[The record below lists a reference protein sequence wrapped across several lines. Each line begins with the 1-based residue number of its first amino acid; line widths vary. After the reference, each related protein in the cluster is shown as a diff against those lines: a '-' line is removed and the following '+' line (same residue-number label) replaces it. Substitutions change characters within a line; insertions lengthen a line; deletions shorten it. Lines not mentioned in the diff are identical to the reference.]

1 MNGEDGVA
9 DVVPI
14 DEEGLEF
21 RLIQD
26 TGELSQRLGEVV
38 FHTFAF
44 PTQFQKDLQLLFCF
58 KDAGEVRDGLI
69 QPLLALL
76 ESLILLLVLPDFL
89 VGKL

>member
-44 PTQFQKDLQLLFCF
+44 PAQLQKDLQLLFCF
-58 KDAGEVRDGLI
+58 KDAGKVRDGLI